1 MVASASVSDR
11 NRVSRERERERGNG
25 CLREQTKPSLKR
37 RYRLVERPN
46 GTESEG
52 VVASASVSD
61 RNRVSLEREVM
72 VA

>member
-1 MVASASVSDR
+1 
-11 NRVSRERERERGNG
+11 
-25 CLREQTKPSLKR
+25 LREQTKPSLKR